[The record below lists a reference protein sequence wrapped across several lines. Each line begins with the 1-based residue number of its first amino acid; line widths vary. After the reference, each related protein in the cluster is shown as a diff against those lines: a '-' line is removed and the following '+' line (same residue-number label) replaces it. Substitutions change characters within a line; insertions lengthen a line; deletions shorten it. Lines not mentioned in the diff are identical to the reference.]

1 MQTAAC
7 NECAPSQ
14 WQLQASEICCRKL
27 AYYRAHAPMLWCQ
40 EYVQLNIFQMLR
52 NDLKY
57 TNLQVVLHMHHR
69 TVRASSTQFA
79 GATIYKHQ

>member
-1 MQTAAC
+1 
-7 NECAPSQ
+7 
-14 WQLQASEICCRKL
+14 
-27 AYYRAHAPMLWCQ
+27 MLWCQ

-79 GATIYKHQ
+79 GATIYKHQWQQKAFNLERWVAFSFVKEAKEYTYIIMANKNQ